1 MQHLINIF
9 SCNKGDD
16 ERFLMCDIGDVI
28 EKVQRWRKLMP
39 RIKIFYGMVV
49 ILFILF
55 DITVAEALKVIW
67 KNSQKLETLK
77 NAHTS
82 EFKIL

>member
-1 MQHLINIF
+1 MQHLITIF
-9 SCNKGDD
+9 SYNKGDD

-28 EKVQRWRKLMP
+28 EKVQRWRNLMP

-67 KNSQKLETLK
+67 KKIVRNGKL
-77 NAHTS
+77 
-82 EFKIL
+82 